1 MKRSFSRG
9 TKLKIELMKLNK
21 YIIAFVFICISK
33 FSFSQI
39 KQFDKMEMLYDQGHY
54 RMVLVRAQK
63 LLDNPEYD
71 YSMIPTY
78 YKSLAL
84 FQLSQR
90 KGFSN
95 RNPNALDDA
104 KELFSSIKNSKD
116 GIKIINAHIHEITA
130 LKRDL
135 YAWAEDL
142 KIQGKRQQYDQLKD
156 ILDGLFDSIPD
167 IENEGELK
175 SKDLIAFKAENDEDK
190 TENLTIRKFR
200 ESIVETGKKQ
210 IGTPYLSAGTDPNRG
225 FDCSGFTSYV
235 FMQHNKSIPRRAID
249 QFEGSKKLKQKS
261 VKPGDLIF
269 FDSGAGINH
278 VGMIVSKKGEPLIM
292 IHASSSKGIVIT
304 EIEKSSY
311 WNKRIAGFGTY
322 IE

>member
-1 MKRSFSRG
+1 MKYKAYTSFVIFLLFS
-9 TKLKIELMKLNK
+9 T
-21 YIIAFVFICISK
+21 V
-33 FSFSQI
+33 SFSQI

-54 RMVLVRAQK
+54 RMVYARTQK
-63 LLDNPEYD
+63 LLDNPEFD
-71 YSMIPTY
+71 YSLIPSY
-78 YKSLAL
+78 YKSLSL
-84 FQLSQR
+84 FQLAQR

-95 RNPNALDDA
+95 RNPNALDEA
-104 KELFSSIKNSKD
+104 KDLFSKVKNSKD
-116 GIKIINAHIHEITA
+116 GKKIFSAHIHEVAA

-156 ILDGLFDSIPD
+156 ILEGLFDSIPD

-175 SKDLIAFKAENDEDK
+175 SRDLIVFRADSDDDK
-190 TENLTIRKFR
+190 SETLSVRKLR
-200 ESIVETGKKQ
+200 EALVETGKKQ
-210 IGTPYLSAGTDPNRG
+210 LGIPYVSAGIDPNRG
-225 FDCSGFTSYV
+225 FDCSGFTSYIHKE
-235 FMQHNKSIPRRAID
+235 HNKSIPRRAVD
-249 QFEGSKKLKQKS
+249 QYEGSKKLKQKS

-278 VGMIVSKKGEPLIM
+278 VGMILSNKGEPLIM

-304 EIEKSSY
+304 EVEKSSY

-322 IE
+322 VD